1 MSAVIYILTV
11 VFVVYVIYMV
21 IGDQIVAFIRDTFR
35 IDLSHPHN
43 IVTNLLNRIK
53 KTADSR

>member
-11 VFVVYVIYMV
+11 VFVVYVVYMV
-21 IGDQIVAFIRDTFR
+21 IGDHIVALIRDTFGL
-35 IDLSHPHN
+35 DLSHPHN
-43 IVTNLLNRIK
+43 TVTNLLNRIK